1 MPEARRRVP
10 VRTFAD
16 WNEPPPGS
24 MEMDCVAHC
33 GDANRGSYVNSLVL
47 TDIASGWTE
56 AAPLVVRESGLLV
69 ETLERIRQGLPFA
82 LRALDVDNGS
92 EFVNESLINYCLTPW
107 DRTHSLSALPQER
120 SSLDRAKKRRRRAQA
135 AGLSAFGSYDALSR
149 PTASTVNGVGNLSVT
164 YSKSG
169 NIATRT
175 DPALLPSSLA
185 TYRYDAVHPHAVAS
199 VSDGTTPLAYQYDAN
214 GNLSTRTL
222 GGVPYAVSWSSY
234 NRPTSIAGPGVQSA
248 FTYGADR
255 ERIYESSSYVGASGP
270 ETTIFIGGLYE
281 VETTPVPQTH
291 FKHFIPVPGGT
302 TIVHD
307 LQSVGGV
314 QTTYITADHLGSGT
328 LLLDHT
334 GAPLITESYAA
345 FGYRRNSSWS
355 GALAAASPDYAAIA
369 GTTRRGYTGAFHEM
383 LDNLD
388 LIHMNGRVYDPT
400 IARFMSP
407 DPVLDP
413 LHDAGSQS
421 WNPYSYTANRPLS
434 YLDPT
439 GEATYCAF
447 LPSVSVFVGDWGP
460 AWADSGG
467 DLDGYSGGVGDGIGG
482 ALGLSGTVACF
493 YIGAGGALQ
502 YWDTRPKQ
510 SCTNGPPTLL

>member
-1 MPEARRRVP
+1 MLVAALPPGWTQVYSYDRLGQMLTRTDVPDGNALTTWQWGKTPANHDVGQLISLSGPVDSETYAYDSVGRVATHTTAYAPSGPPTSYVFGYSYNTIGALDTLTYPLDAGQVNRFAVQYGYTNGFVAQVKDVTPNGTNECVLEADTGGREHGPVGQRHRRNARHHRGGADRLGLRRGDRLAEHAAGGVGRQRQQSAEPGVRLGRRR
-10 VRTFAD
+10 
-16 WNEPPPGS
+16 EP
-24 MEMDCVAHC
+24 
-33 GDANRGSYVNSLVL
+33 
-47 TDIASGWTE
+47 
-56 AAPLVVRESGLLV
+56 
-69 ETLERIRQGLPFA
+69 
-82 LRALDVDNGS
+82 
-92 EFVNESLINYCLTPW
+92 
-107 DRTHSLSALPQER
+107 
-120 SSLDRAKKRRRRAQA
+120 QA
-135 AGLSAFGSYDALSR
+135 AGGPAPATDRDGSVRELRCAQ
-149 PTASTVNGVGNLSVT
+149 PTDRLTLNGLGNLSVT

-345 FGYRRNSSWS
+345 FGYRR
-355 GALAAASPDYAAIA
+355 
-369 GTTRRGYTGAFHEM
+369 
-383 LDNLD
+383 
-388 LIHMNGRVYDPT
+388 
-400 IARFMSP
+400 
-407 DPVLDP
+407 
-413 LHDAGSQS
+413 
-421 WNPYSYTANRPLS
+421 
-434 YLDPT
+434 
-439 GEATYCAF
+439 
-447 LPSVSVFVGDWGP
+447 
-460 AWADSGG
+460 
-467 DLDGYSGGVGDGIGG
+467 DGKLVGG
-482 ALGLSGTVACF
+482 ARHRLARL
-493 YIGAGGALQ
+493 
-502 YWDTRPKQ
+502 RHHRRHH
-510 SCTNGPPTLL
+510 PPRLHRRVP